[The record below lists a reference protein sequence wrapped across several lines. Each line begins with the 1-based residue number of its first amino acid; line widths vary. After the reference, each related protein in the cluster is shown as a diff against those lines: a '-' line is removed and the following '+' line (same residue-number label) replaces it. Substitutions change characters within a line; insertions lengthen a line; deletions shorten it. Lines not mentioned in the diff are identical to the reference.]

1 MYPCSILWRQAGT
14 LAKALADGGFQVL
27 EVAYRESSLE
37 LLREMS
43 RKALI
48 GGQT

>member
-1 MYPCSILWRQAGT
+1 M
-14 LAKALADGGFQVL
+14 L

-43 RKALI
+43 GKALI
-48 GGQT
+48 GAGTILTADQAAKAGGKLVRG